1 MCRTNTLESDF
12 SGSFENP
19 MKNAFSSLSSF
30 VFYQNWMARSFL
42 FLCLLVTVS
51 VRQAQAQFSSLGGPA
66 GCDGAEFFTSG
77 DTILADISGKL
88 HRSIDGG
95 LSWQKITSGLEA
107 NQNPDCFA
115 RLGNTLFM
123 GTNRGNRMFRS
134 TDGGSSWITYNDSLP
149 TINGVP
155 AAVPKLLLAS
165 GNRVFAGGTNFGLR
179 YTTLNLDG
187 WRTINL
193 PNAGGA
199 LITCISRVGADSLWV
214 TIGNGGAQK
223 TYRSEDN
230 GNTWTAITSPSLA
243 AISITDVVKTGPY
256 IVAGTD
262 QGGFSSVF
270 RSLDFGATWTNV
282 APSVP
287 IVKQVLKVSD
297 AQLIASGFDG
307 IYRST
312 DQGASWTKA
321 TSTSGLI
328 QMRIWQNGE
337 LLYSLQEAGFRSA
350 PVTTFQHRSLNPPLG
365 RVYGMAVFADKL
377 VVAHQGG
384 LSLRNWGSSGAWESV
399 PGSHKLY
406 NLALNH
412 LFQDGN
418 SLYISGDKGL
428 YKLTYP
434 GFALDSVTTFSG
446 QVVNGYYK
454 GNGLELATLTGGFG
468 LWGGIQR
475 STDNGQTWA
484 AAPATGGT
492 FGAGEMTNVVSYNNK
507 LFMGTTATYAT
518 STNNGANWTLPGFF
532 FQYGC
537 RFVTYG
543 DSIFRFDYLNNEG
556 WAIYRSSGSANT
568 WRQTQNGLPIGAGN
582 PNGAV
587 MAGLYSVNNKLLT
600 YVYATNPA
608 VEGLY
613 ELDMST
619 LTWSLIPNTGGVSVL
634 MPHLVYK
641 DGDYYGGTYGSSVL
655 KTGTVSGNALIS
667 IEAVDFQLFPNP
679 AGASFTIRFS
689 GKGVST
695 YPVSLVNSLGKECA
709 RMEITGQQIVAV
721 DHLPRGFYWVRIHT
735 PNGQHLQKLVLE

>member
-1 MCRTNTLESDF
+1 MKNTYPFHLF
-12 SGSFENP
+12 SGFGALRVRMP
-19 MKNAFSSLSSF
+19 MLITSLFIFLS
-30 VFYQNWMARSFL
+30 VPLAR
-42 FLCLLVTVS
+42 
-51 VRQAQAQFSSLGGPA
+51 AQFSSLGGPA
-66 GCDGAEFFTSG
+66 GCDGAEFFASG
-77 DTILADISGKL
+77 DTILADISGNL
-88 HRSIDGG
+88 HRSADGG
-95 LSWQKITSGLEA
+95 LTWQKITTGLEA
-107 NQNPDCFA
+107 NQNPDCFT

-155 AAVPKLLLAS
+155 AAVPKFLLAS

-187 WRTINL
+187 WRTVNL

-199 LITCISRVGADSLWV
+199 LITCISRVGVDSLWV

-223 TYRSEDN
+223 AYRSEDN
-230 GNTWTAITSPSLA
+230 GNTWTQVTNPSLA

-256 IVAGTD
+256 IVVGTD

-270 RSLDFGATWTNV
+270 RSLDFGTTWINV

-297 AQLIASGFDG
+297 ALLIASGYDG
-307 IYRST
+307 IYKST
-312 DQGASWTKA
+312 DQGATWTKVA
-321 TSTSGLI
+321 STSGLI
-328 QMRIWQNGE
+328 QMRVWQNGE

-350 PVTTFQHRSLNPPLG
+350 PITNFQARSLNPPLG
-365 RVYGMAVFADKL
+365 RVYGMAVFADRL

-384 LSLRNWGSSGAWESV
+384 LSMRNWGSSGTWEVV
-399 PGSHKLY
+399 PGSQQLF
-406 NLALNH
+406 NLSINH
-412 LFQDGN
+412 LYQVGN
-418 SLYISGDKGL
+418 TLFLSGDKGL
-428 YKLTYP
+428 YTLTYP
-434 GFALDSVTTFSG
+434 GFAVDSIPTFSG
-446 QVVNGYYK
+446 QTVNGYYK
-454 GNGLELATLTGGFG
+454 GNGLELATLSGGFG

-484 AAPATGGT
+484 AALATGGT

-537 RFVTYG
+537 RFVTHG
-543 DSIFRFDYLNNEG
+543 DSIFRFDFLNNEG
-556 WAIYRSSGSANT
+556 WAIYRSSGAANT
-568 WRQTQNGLPIGAGN
+568 WRQTQDGLPFGSGN

-613 ELDMST
+613 ELNMST
-619 LTWSLIPNTGGVSVL
+619 LTWSLIPNTGGVSVM
-634 MPHLVYK
+634 MPHLIFR
-641 DGDYYGGTYGSSVL
+641 DGDYYGGTYGASVV
-655 KTGTVSGNALIS
+655 KTGAVTGNAS
-667 IEAVDFQLFPNP
+667 IPLKEIEFQLFPNP
-679 AGASFTIRFS
+679 AGASVSVRFS
-689 GKGVST
+689 SSGSFPSQIV
-695 YPVSLVNSLGKECA
+695 LVNALGQECL
-709 RMEITGQQIVAV
+709 RVDGSDQMEIPVGQ
-721 DHLPRGFYWVRIHT
+721 LPSGLYWVSIQT
-735 PNGQHLQKLVLE
+735 PSGQKVQKLILE